1 MRGRGG
7 GETSVPRHPAV
18 EGNAGDKKKKKKKK
32 KMLKKKGSDEGR
44 ERNLVQDMDP
54 TGAKSVLSALSAS
67 YSSYIAD
74 GGGDTAFPTELAI
87 EEGNLSLLPP
97 AEGGPK
103 SLVKQICQAHP
114 SWKKEMSR
122 LCDRGAPLWVILCP
136 SADRCIAVL
145 KDLADLR
152 RSAKVRRE
160 RCSEARALT
169 SRLTFASLFWLSSG
183 QFGKLFSRHMKVPE
197 QVSFLQR
204 SVVHVAVG
212 TPARILKLC
221 SLGSLKLTHLKVRP
235 FSLSLSLCFGRAAP
249 LMVLTRLLP
258 CHAHHS
264 TSKVLFFDKTVDVKQ
279 RNLLSL
285 RDVQKDLWTLYTTH
299 VESLLEKG
307 QVRVSLI

>member
-1 MRGRGG
+1 MERSEKEFEVRGRGG

-32 KMLKKKGSDEGR
+32 KLKKKGSDEGR
-44 ERNLVQDMDP
+44 ERNLVRDMDP

-160 RCSEARALT
+160 RCWEARALT
-169 SRLTFASLFWLSSG
+169 SRLTFASLF
-183 QFGKLFSRHMKVPE
+183 
-197 QVSFLQR
+197 
-204 SVVHVAVG
+204 
-212 TPARILKLC
+212 
-221 SLGSLKLTHLKVRP
+221 
-235 FSLSLSLCFGRAAP
+235 
-249 LMVLTRLLP
+249 
-258 CHAHHS
+258 
-264 TSKVLFFDKTVDVKQ
+264 
-279 RNLLSL
+279 
-285 RDVQKDLWTLYTTH
+285 
-299 VESLLEKG
+299 
-307 QVRVSLI
+307 